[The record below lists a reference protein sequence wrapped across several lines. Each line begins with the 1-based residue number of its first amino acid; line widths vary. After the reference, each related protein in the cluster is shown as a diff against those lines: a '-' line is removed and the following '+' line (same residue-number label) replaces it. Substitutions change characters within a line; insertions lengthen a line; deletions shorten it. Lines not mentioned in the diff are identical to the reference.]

1 MTPCTPEHLARR
13 RRLMA
18 RAFELACLAG
28 TILCVLLLF
37 VLLGTILYQGAGT
50 LSWDLLTRLPSRLP
64 AKAGIKAAVVGSLW
78 LIGMTTLISVP
89 VGVGA
94 AVYLEEYAREGRL
107 RRLIQ
112 LNIANLAGVPSIV
125 YGILG
130 LGLFVRA
137 MSLERSVLAGALT
150 LSLVIL
156 PVVILTAQEALR
168 AVPVSLRHASYA
180 LGATRWQTIWHQV
193 LPVASP
199 GILTGVILAVSRAL
213 GEAAP
218 LVAVGAVAYVSF
230 VPSRLS
236 DAYTAL
242 PIQIFDWS
250 QRPQREFHD
259 LAAAAI
265 IVLLVV
271 LLCMNGVAVY
281 LRQRHGKQMRW

>member
-1 MTPCTPEHLARR
+1 
-13 RRLMA
+13 MA
-18 RAFELACLAG
+18 RAFELACLSA
-28 TILCVLLLF
+28 TLISVVLLF
-37 VLLGTILYQGAGT
+37 VLLGTVLYQGVGS

-64 AKAGIKAAVVGSLW
+64 ERAGIKAAALGSIW
-78 LIGMTTLISVP
+78 LIGLTTLISVP

-94 AVYLEEYAREGRL
+94 AVYLEEYARDGRL

-137 MSLERSVLAGALT
+137 LALERSVLAGALT
-150 LSLVIL
+150 LTLVIL
-156 PVVILTAQEALR
+156 PVVILTSQEALR
-168 AVPVSLRHASYA
+168 SVPVSIRHASYA

-193 LPVASP
+193 LPVSVP
-199 GILTGVILAVSRAL
+199 GILTGIILAVSRAL

-230 VPSRLS
+230 VPSGLR

-265 IVLLVV
+265 IVLLAV
-271 LLCMNGVAVY
+271 LLCLNGVAVY
-281 LRQRHGKQMRW
+281 LRQRYGKRVRW

>member
-1 MTPCTPEHLARR
+1 
-13 RRLMA
+13 
-18 RAFELACLAG
+18 
-28 TILCVLLLF
+28 
-37 VLLGTILYQGAGT
+37 
-50 LSWDLLTRLPSRLP
+50 
-64 AKAGIKAAVVGSLW
+64 
-78 LIGMTTLISVP
+78 
-89 VGVGA
+89 
-94 AVYLEEYAREGRL
+94 
-107 RRLIQ
+107 
-112 LNIANLAGVPSIV
+112 
-125 YGILG
+125 
-130 LGLFVRA
+130 

-281 LRQRHGKQMRW
+281 LRQRYGKQMRW